1 MYKQGYWEERDG
13 KRIED
18 DGRGRRDRQIEKKLK
33 RLMGKGYIN
42 WSKEKYEME

>member
-1 MYKQGYWEERDG
+1 MEREFKMMGEVEEIDG
-13 KRIED
+13 
-18 DGRGRRDRQIEKKLK
+18 QIKNKIK

>member
-18 DGRGRRDRQIEKKLK
+18 DGRGRRDRWIDKKLNK
-33 RLMGKGYIN
+33 KINGKGK
-42 WSKEKYEME
+42 SKD

>member
-18 DGRGRRDRQIEKKLK
+18 DERGRRDRWIEKKLNK
-33 RLMGKGYIN
+33 KINGKGIY
-42 WSKEKYEME
+42 

>member
-18 DGRGRRDRQIEKKLK
+18 DGRGRRWIDKKLNK
-33 RLMGKGYIN
+33 KINGKGIY
-42 WSKEKYEME
+42 